1 LGLYLSQAREESM
14 IDDCLGVSREE
25 LKTVLDL
32 DDEEMDK
39 AIKHLVEMNLLTLC
53 QCVPPH
59 WLLAVLVEP

>member
-1 LGLYLSQAREESM
+1 M

-53 QCVPPH
+53 QCVPRH

>member
-1 LGLYLSQAREESM
+1 M

-59 WLLAVLVEP
+59 WLLAVLVKP